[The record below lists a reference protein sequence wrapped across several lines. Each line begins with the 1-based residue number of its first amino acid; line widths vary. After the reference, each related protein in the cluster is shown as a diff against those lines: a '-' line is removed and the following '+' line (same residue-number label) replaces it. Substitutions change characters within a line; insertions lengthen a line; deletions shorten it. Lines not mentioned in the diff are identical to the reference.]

1 MITAS
6 PGNDDAGDW
15 AGKAYLIFGRVSDW
29 PTSVAD
35 ADVSFLGEPG
45 FISGLRRATAAGD
58 VDGDGL
64 DDLLLGSYENGH
76 NGGETGKTY
85 LIYGRDSGW
94 PPELAMADAAFV
106 GEEEFDDSSIGL
118 ASAGDVNG
126 DGLDDILIG
135 AFQNDEFDDDA
146 GKTYLLFY
154 PF

>member
-1 MITAS
+1 
-6 PGNDDAGDW
+6 
-15 AGKAYLIFGRVSDW
+15 
-29 PTSVAD
+29 
-35 ADVSFLGEPG
+35 LGEPG
-45 FISGLRRATAAGD
+45 YISGLRRATAAGD

-64 DDLLLGSYENGH
+64 NDLLLGSYENGH

-94 PPELAMADAAFV
+94 PSELSMADAAFV
-106 GEEEFDDSSIGL
+106 GEGEEDKSAWGL

-126 DGLDDILIG
+126 DGHNEILIG
-135 AFQNDEFDDDA
+135 APQNDEYEDDA